1 MSTQPGYG
9 SGYNPE
15 DPWGFGQLGIGY
27 GGSFGLSGGLAN
39 MGSSLPEDSYAGLPM
54 SSYSPEIRAEI
65 QMGRDQRAQW
75 QEMQDSFKGLQSAQQ
90 PSGFEKGVNTAGT
103 IIDGLASLA
112 SIYTGLQSLKLN
124 KEAFRHNREVSNTNL
139 NNSILDYNRRLND
152 TLSNRALNT
161 GQGQGWVSEQLAKYS
176 AKRG

>member
-1 MSTQPGYG
+1 MSEQPGYG
-9 SGYNPE
+9 STYNPQ
-15 DPWGFGQLGIGY
+15 DPWGFGQLGIAQGGY
-27 GGSFGLSGGLAN
+27 FGLSNSLAN
-39 MGSSLPEDSYAGLPM
+39 MGANLPEDTYGGLPM

-65 QMGRDQRAQW
+65 QMSRDQRSDMEKMRETMLNMQGAQ
-75 QEMQDSFKGLQSAQQ
+75 A
-90 PSGFEKGVNTAGT
+90 PSGFEKGVGTAGT

-124 KEAFRHNREVSNTNL
+124 KEAFRHNRDVSNTNL
-139 NNSILDYNRRLND
+139 NNSIMDYNRRLND